1 MKDKHNST
9 DEVRYP
15 KWEHFDAMDT
25 ILKLSHRPVTKP
37 PVVVV
42 VESTVVSNTMVR

>member
-1 MKDKHNST
+1 MKDKRNST

-25 ILKLSHRPVTKP
+25 ILSHRPVTKP

-42 VESTVVSNTMVR
+42 VVESTVISNTMVQ